1 MFENVQTFD
10 FTIGDNIWL
19 FEKWFLGNFK
29 YQNITIIYP
38 YWLVLHFDVIM
49 SVKEFINTI

>member
-1 MFENVQTFD
+1 MFENVKIFD

-19 FEKWFLGNFK
+19 FEKCFLGNFK
-29 YQNITIIYP
+29 YKNITIRYT

>member
-29 YQNITIIYP
+29 YQNITIRYP

>member
-1 MFENVQTFD
+1 MFENVQIFD

-29 YQNITIIYP
+29 YQNITIRYP
-38 YWLVLHFDVIM
+38 YWIVLHFAVII
-49 SVKEFINTI
+49 SIRVYKYY

>member
-19 FEKWFLGNFK
+19 FEKDKKLLKLIISQHLNPVDPS
-29 YQNITIIYP
+29 IYP
-38 YWLVLHFDVIM
+38 
-49 SVKEFINTI
+49 KINLNLRVRIN